1 MQEKKQRENDEKAN
15 IDQQARMWDQDKRNY
30 DEEESRLRTRIKAI
44 NKDNASY
51 LMQQVD
57 AKNKNHTR
65 MNPNEMALN
74 KPILREA
81 NQKLKAMSQYGD
93 SIKSGV

>member
-1 MQEKKQRENDEKAN
+1 
-15 IDQQARMWDQDKRNY
+15 
-30 DEEESRLRTRIKAI
+30 
-44 NKDNASY
+44 
-51 LMQQVD
+51 MQQVD
-57 AKNKNHTR
+57 AKNKNHAR

-93 SIKSGV
+93 SVKSGV